1 MTLGAARF
9 APFREKIARR
19 NGQRR
24 NTVLLPLCVQWQDLV
39 SDFHQPEIETSATM
53 DVKTVF
59 TKTAK
64 GVMQVNKK
72 TQSLSR
78 EQTKILGSVDGK
90 SNLQA
95 ISEKSG
101 YAVPVV
107 ERTLAGLQ
115 KDGFIKVFE
124 VKAEEPL
131 SDFGDTGDDF
141 DFTAPGKIEP
151 MEPVFKP
158 SQYRRPTSMD
168 QVERAAAPAP
178 DFSATQ
184 AMRAQQIELEQEA
197 ERRKKAAE
205 LEAALAAAREKAQAE
220 ARARAEREAQ
230 IRARLEVEA
239 KAKREAEQRALEEA
253 KRAQEA
259 AERARK
265 DLESKLAEEKKQRET
280 LSDTKNRLTREQLE
294 KETANQ
300 QALAAARA
308 KAEAEAQALATAR
321 AKAEAE
327 AKALAEQRVQA
338 EAAAK
343 KQQEELDAAQK
354 DLRAQLKAEIEA
366 KLRAE
371 MEATM
376 KDADIEESARAE
388 VRAAIAQEAKEE
400 ARRMLDEQLKSEREA
415 QAKAGEESK
424 REAEE
429 AAKKMLA
436 EQEKRIRAEMEEQ
449 MAKIAEEKAKVER
462 EARLMA
468 EQQAE
473 AAAKAAAE
481 MLARLKA
488 EEEARKKSE
497 AEMQE
502 RLRAEEE
509 ARKRSEAEAAVRREA
524 DAAAR
529 ARLEARA
536 KEEAEERARVEAEM
550 AARLQE
556 EKEATI
562 RAKAQALVEAEMRE
576 KADRENRAK
585 IEAEKSARAEAEE
598 KALREARARE
608 EATRAAQEA
617 AAGRERA
624 EREAQ
629 ARVDAERREAQERMD
644 RERHQAEDRLA
655 TERAAREKAEERF
668 RAEEEA
674 EARQRAAEVARLRE
688 LEQQRQQDIA
698 MGVDPDE
705 KRKAYKY
712 GPKKKSAGP
721 LTYVIWSLVAVVGIG
736 LALIHFWPL
745 AAQNAK
751 LAKALSVWMHD
762 DVSTDGMHIRLFPK
776 PHITLTQIS
785 VGKGFDVKGSG
796 VKLYMDVMS
805 VFGERFAIKELE
817 IGELTV
823 GADAIS
829 RVGKWGD
836 PSERGK
842 GVEIDKVSLKNVKL
856 DAKGIAIDPFDADL
870 AFDKTGK
877 LIKANAKVRNGKWS
891 LDFAPNKGTADAPAA
906 EGEWSVDASFTGLN
920 LPVGAPI
927 PINRIAGKGTLL
939 GDSMN
944 FPQVEFKGLEGTG
957 TGSVKIDFKGGYVVN
972 SEFSVERIKL
982 DQLTEVFTRDVSITG
997 RMDGQFTLA
1006 ASAPAL
1012 VELFDKPA
1020 INGNFTVK
1028 EGAIGNVDVVQAMR
1042 TPGSVGGQTK
1052 FVDLAG
1058 SLRVSDG
1065 VVRYEKL
1072 KLAGGVLAAGGA
1084 ISVVQSNGNLS
1095 GGFSAEIRSS
1105 VAQDRATFT
1114 VSGKTARP
1122 TVKRG

>member
-1 MTLGAARF
+1 
-9 APFREKIARR
+9 
-19 NGQRR
+19 
-24 NTVLLPLCVQWQDLV
+24 
-39 SDFHQPEIETSATM
+39 M

-72 TQSLSR
+72 TQSLTR

-90 SNLQA
+90 SNLTVIA
-95 ISEKSG
+95 DKSG

-107 ERTLAGLQ
+107 EKTLLQLQ
-115 KDGFIKVFE
+115 KDGFIKKFE
-124 VKAEEPL
+124 VKVEEPL
-131 SDFGDTGDDF
+131 SDFGDSGDDF
-141 DFTAPGKIEP
+141 DFTAPGKISP

-158 SQYRRPTSMD
+158 SAYRRPTAAD
-168 QVERAAAPAP
+168 QVERATTPPP
-178 DFSATQ
+178 DFTATQ
-184 AMRAQQIELEQEA
+184 AMRAQQLEIAQLA
-197 ERRKKAAE
+197 EQKKKAEE

-239 KAKREAEQRALEEA
+239 KAKRDAEQRALEEA
-253 KRAQEA
+253 RRAQEA
-259 AERARK
+259 AEKARK
-265 DLESKLAEEKKQRET
+265 DLEAKLAEEKKQRET

-294 KETANQ
+294 KETAHQ

-343 KQQEELDAAQK
+343 KQQEESDLAQK
-354 DLRAQLKAEIEA
+354 ELRAQLKAEIEA

-376 KDADIEESARAE
+376 KDADIEESAREE
-388 VRAAIAQEAKEE
+388 VAAAIAEEAREE
-400 ARRMLDEQLKSEREA
+400 ARRMLDEQLKAEREA
-415 QAKAGEESK
+415 LAKAGEESK
-424 REAEE
+424 RIAEE
-429 AAKKMLA
+429 EAKRMLA

-449 MAKIAEEKAKVER
+449 MAKIAEEKSRVER

-481 MLARLKA
+481 MLAKLKA

-509 ARKRSEAEAAVRREA
+509 ARRKAEAESAARREA
-524 DAAAR
+524 EAAAR

-550 AARLQE
+550 AAKLQA

-562 RAKAQALVEAEMRE
+562 RAKAQALVEQEMRE
-576 KADRENRAK
+576 KAERENRAR
-585 IEAEKSARAEAEE
+585 IEAEQMARAEAEE
-598 KALREARARE
+598 KAQREVRARE
-608 EATRAAQEA
+608 EAMRSAQEA
-617 AAGRERA
+617 AAGREKA

-629 ARVDAERREAQERMD
+629 ARVDAERRVAEERME
-644 RERHQAEDRLA
+644 RERREAEDRLA
-655 TERAAREKAEERF
+655 SERAAREKAEERF

-688 LEQQRQQDIA
+688 LEDNRQRDLA

-705 KRKAYKY
+705 KKKAYKY
-712 GPKKKSAGP
+712 GPKKKKASP
-721 LTYVIWSLVAVVGIG
+721 LGIAVGVLVLLVAV
-736 LALIHFWPL
+736 ALGAVHFWPL
-745 AAQNAK
+745 GAQNAK
-751 LAKALSVWMHD
+751 LSKALSAWMHD
-762 DVSTDGMHIRLFPK
+762 DVTTDGMHIRLFPK
-776 PHITLTQIS
+776 PHITLNQIA
-785 VGKGFDVKGSG
+785 VGKSFDVKGSG

-805 VFGERFAIKELE
+805 VFGERYSIKELE
-817 IGELTV
+817 IGEITI
-823 GADAIS
+823 GPDALN
-829 RVGKWGD
+829 RMGKWAD
-836 PSERGK
+836 PAERGK
-842 GVEIDKVSLKNVKL
+842 GVEIEKLTLRNVKVETK
-856 DAKGIAIDPFDADL
+856 DIAIEPFDTEL
-870 AFDKTGK
+870 TFDKAGK
-877 LIKANAKVRNGKWS
+877 VVKAAARVRNGKWS
-891 LDFAPNKGTADAPAA
+891 VDFSPSKGTAEAPAQ
-906 EGEWSVDASFTGLN
+906 EGEWTVDFSAAGIN
-920 LPVGAPI
+920 LPIGAPI
-927 PINRIAGKGTLL
+927 PINRATAKGTMAGGTL
-939 GDSMN
+939 N
-944 FPQVEFKGLEGTG
+944 FPQVEVKALEGSA
-957 TGSVKIDFKGGYVVN
+957 TGSLKIDFKGGYVVS
-972 SEFSVERIKL
+972 SEFNVERIKL
-982 DQLTEVFTRDVSITG
+982 DQLTEIFTRDVSLTG

-1006 ASAPAL
+1006 ASAPTLA
-1012 VELFDKPA
+1012 ELLDKPV
-1020 INGNFTVK
+1020 INGNYTVK
-1028 EGAIGNVDVVQAMR
+1028 EGWIGNVDVVQAMR

-1052 FVDLAG
+1052 FIDLAG
-1058 SLRVSDG
+1058 SVRISDG

-1072 KLAGGVLAAGGA
+1072 KLSGGVLAAGGA
-1084 ISVVQSNGNLS
+1084 VSVVFSNGNLA
-1095 GGFSAEIRSS
+1095 GNFSAEIRSS
-1105 VAQDRATFT
+1105 VAQDRATFS

-1122 TVKRG
+1122 VVKRG

>member
-1 MTLGAARF
+1 
-9 APFREKIARR
+9 
-19 NGQRR
+19 
-24 NTVLLPLCVQWQDLV
+24 
-39 SDFHQPEIETSATM
+39 M

-78 EQTKILGSVDGK
+78 ELTKILASVDGK
-90 SNLQA
+90 SNLN
-95 ISEKSG
+95 SLVEKSG
-101 YAVPVV
+101 YAMPAV
-107 ERTLAGLQ
+107 EKSLVQLQ
-115 KDGFIKVFE
+115 REGFIKIFE
-124 VKAEEPL
+124 VKVEEPL
-131 SDFGDTGDDF
+131 SDFADSGAAGGDGADDF
-141 DFTAPGKIEP
+141 DFTRPAKPAA

-168 QVERAAAPAP
+168 QVERATTPPP

-184 AMRAQQIELEQEA
+184 AMRLEKAQQEEME
-197 ERRKKAAE
+197 K
-205 LEAALAAAREKAQAE
+205 ALAAAREKAQAE

-239 KAKREAEQRALEEA
+239 KAKRDAEQRALEEA
-253 KRAQEA
+253 RRVQEA

-265 DLESKLAEEKKQRET
+265 DLEAKLAEEKKQRET

-294 KETANQ
+294 KETAHQ

-343 KQQEELDAAQK
+343 KQQEELEQAQR

-388 VRAAIAQEAKEE
+388 VQAAIAEEAREE
-400 ARRMLDEQLKSEREA
+400 ARRMLDEQLRTEREA
-415 QAKAGEESK
+415 LARAEAESK
-424 REAEE
+424 LRAEE
-429 AAKKMLA
+429 EAKRMLA

-481 MLARLKA
+481 MLAKLKA

-509 ARKRSEAEAAVRREA
+509 ARKRAEAEAQARKEA

-529 ARLEARA
+529 LRLEARA
-536 KEEAEERARVEAEM
+536 REEAAERARVEAEM

-562 RAKAQALVEAEMRE
+562 RAKAQALVEQEMRE
-576 KADRENRAK
+576 KAERENRAK
-585 IEAEKSARAEAEE
+585 IEAEKMARAEAEE

-608 EATRAAQEA
+608 EALQAAKEAERVAQDA
-617 AAGRERA
+617 AAARERA

-629 ARVDAERREAQERMD
+629 GRVDAERRAAEEKLAAER
-644 RERHQAEDRLA
+644 RVAEEQMA
-655 TERAAREKAEERF
+655 VERAAREKAEERF

-688 LEQQRQQDIA
+688 LEQMRDHDIA
-698 MGVDPDE
+698 MGLDPDAK
-705 KRKAYKY
+705 KRAYKFAVKQ
-712 GPKKKSAGP
+712 KKTSPVTVA
-721 LTYVIWSLVAVVGIG
+721 IWGLVAVLAIAIG
-736 LALIHFWPL
+736 AIHVWPL
-745 AAQNAK
+745 GAANAK
-751 LAKALSVWMHD
+751 LAKALSAWIHD
-762 DVSTDGMHIRLFPK
+762 DVTTDGMHIRLFPK
-776 PHITLTQIS
+776 PHISLNQLT
-785 VGKGFDVKGSG
+785 VGKSQDARGTG
-796 VKLYMDVMS
+796 VKLYMDVFS
-805 VFGERFAIKELE
+805 VFGERFAIKSLE
-817 IGELTV
+817 VGEVTMS
-823 GADAIS
+823 GDALARAS
-829 RVGKWGD
+829 QWGD
-836 PSERGK
+836 AGDRGK
-842 GVEIDKVSLKNVKL
+842 GVEIDSIVLKNVKVEH
-856 DAKGIAIDPFDADL
+856 KGMVLDPFDAE
-870 AFDKTGK
+870 FSIDKTGK
-877 LIKANAKVRNGKWS
+877 LTKAGARVRTGKWS
-891 LDFAPNKGTADAPAA
+891 LDMLPAKGTADAPAA
-906 EGEWSVDASFTGLN
+906 EGEWTLELSATN
-920 LPVGAPI
+920 LALPMGAPLLLS
-927 PINRIAGKGTLL
+927 RISGKGSYVNGVITLPEV
-939 GDSMN
+939 D
-944 FPQVEFKGLEGTG
+944 VKGYEGTAKG
-957 TGSVKIDFKGGYVVN
+957 MLKIDTKGGIAVTSEFAAERVKIDELFK
-972 SEFSVERIKL
+972 
-982 DQLTEVFTRDVSITG
+982 VFTGDVSMNG
-997 RMDGQFTLA
+997 RLDGQFTLA
-1006 ASAPAL
+1006 ASAPT
-1012 VELFDKPA
+1012 VIELLDRPV
-1020 INGNFTVK
+1020 INGTFAVK
-1028 EGAIGNVDVVQAMR
+1028 DGSIGNVDVVQVMR

-1052 FVDLAG
+1052 FADLTGA
-1058 SLRVSDG
+1058 LRVSEG

-1072 KLAGGVLAAGGA
+1072 KLSNNLLQAGGA
-1084 ISVVQSNGNLS
+1084 LSVTMGNGNLA
-1095 GGFSAEIRSS
+1095 GGFSAEIRSN
-1105 VAQDRATFT
+1105 VAQDRGSFT

-1122 TVKRG
+1122 SVKRS